1 MKRLCFLSLVAASA
15 ASISISDPSDV
26 IPESDWAAD
35 NAIMAN
41 YSVAV
46 EYIQR
51 IAQVGPYM
59 VSGKKKTFQHTTL
72 KTDKNDTSVL
82 VATKGADVS
91 VQNTDIIKFGYYSNL
106 IQSSFYGVNAAVLV
120 ANNSRIH
127 LSDVNITTHNGAANV
142 FAYGTDTVAYI
153 DNAWLYSSGPTS
165 HALYAAGN
173 GTVHGKNIHTFSGGN
188 RCSAFSGDTP
198 AGYVYVEDSIAHT
211 TGIGSAIG
219 FAVKHLNFTNVIGY
233 AEQAPVLFTIG
244 EGEAVATNCDLT
256 GGLLGGAVTFSI
268 SKDTQAYPFE
278 LTLVNTK
285 LKVLGDGPGLWYGSV
300 YANTYV
306 QSSQILAESGILAV
320 ANFST
325 ITEAFNFYTGYETSG
340 NIVATAD
347 SRVYV
352 EESALSGDLVAY
364 NGSTLGFSFKEH
376 SYWSGRA
383 YIGYGDAELGVSLDK
398 TSIWNVT
405 GNTALKNFTNAD
417 TSFSNV
423 KSNGFSITYDRHA
436 PANKALKGK
445 TIKLAGGGT
454 VSPV

>member
-35 NAIMAN
+35 NAIMAD

-219 FAVKHLNFTNVIGY
+219 FAVKHLKFTNVIGY
-233 AEQAPVLFTIG
+233 AEQAPVFFTIG
-244 EGEAVATNCDLT
+244 EGEAVAKNCDLT
-256 GGLLGGAVTFSI
+256 GGLLGGAVTFFHL
-268 SKDTQAYPFE
+268 QRYP
-278 LTLVNTK
+278 
-285 LKVLGDGPGLWYGSV
+285 
-300 YANTYV
+300 
-306 QSSQILAESGILAV
+306 
-320 ANFST
+320 
-325 ITEAFNFYTGYETSG
+325 
-340 NIVATAD
+340 
-347 SRVYV
+347 
-352 EESALSGDLVAY
+352 
-364 NGSTLGFSFKEH
+364 
-376 SYWSGRA
+376 
-383 YIGYGDAELGVSLDK
+383 GVSFRVD
-398 TSIWNVT
+398 T
-405 GNTALKNFTNAD
+405 GQHQAQGPRRWARSLVRFGLRKHVRAEQPD
-417 TSFSNV
+417 YRRV
-423 KSNGFSITYDRHA
+423 RH
-436 PANKALKGK
+436 PGCSQFLNHHRGVQLLLRLRDFREHRGYCR
-445 TIKLAGGGT
+445 
-454 VSPV
+454 